1 MLQLLPEKLASFL
14 LPVSSPQRNSPSGP
28 WMTIV
33 VSRPV
38 LLTFRLSLGT
48 AWVKVMRWS
57 GLESP
62 KPRHLLPE
70 RSMLPVIAGI
80 ETLPPVEPPTD
91 AVFFV
96 ASRVKPSK
104 FAVTS
109 AMATVA
115 LTMLLVITRVVAI
128 AMERI
133 KDAM

>member
-1 MLQLLPEKLASFL
+1 M
-14 LPVSSPQRNSPSGP
+14 
-28 WMTIV
+28 
-33 VSRPV
+33 
-38 LLTFRLSLGT
+38 
-48 AWVKVMRWS
+48 AWVKVIRWS

-70 RSMLPVIAGI
+70 RSLPPVTAGI

-115 LTMLLVITRVVAI
+115 LTMLVITRVVAI

-133 KDAM
+133 KDAMWAS